1 LNVAAAIYEQSVN
14 VRKMSPVWWYATWWI
29 LARYVGIAAGLT
41 ACRNAAIG
49 NLWYKFVPKGYI
61 PLRDLYQICRGV
73 GSPRSAQSRKISPLW
88 LLKCGLRAPE
98 IIKIGNLSYK
108 FAKKGYT
115 PVKISTKFG
124 LGEGVPGTYAPSRQI
139 LPLWLYKC
147 GLAARKIAEI
157 GNFWYIFAPKGYIPF
172 INVYKIWRRVG
183 PPRSPQSLQL
193 SPLWL

>member
-1 LNVAAAIYEQSVN
+1 MNVAAAIYEQSVN

-73 GSPRSAQSRKISPLW
+73 GSPRSAQSRTISPLW

-115 PVKISTKFG
+115 PSGGSTRPPSCCAAPPPVF
-124 LGEGVPGTYAPSRQI
+124 LGTRPNYDALSAVLMDCNICVRPTSVYC
-139 LPLWLYKC
+139 LYYPLMSDHELIDLSY
-147 GLAARKIAEI
+147 
-157 GNFWYIFAPKGYIPF
+157 Y
-172 INVYKIWRRVG
+172 VYLDIWR
-183 PPRSPQSLQL
+183 L
-193 SPLWL
+193 